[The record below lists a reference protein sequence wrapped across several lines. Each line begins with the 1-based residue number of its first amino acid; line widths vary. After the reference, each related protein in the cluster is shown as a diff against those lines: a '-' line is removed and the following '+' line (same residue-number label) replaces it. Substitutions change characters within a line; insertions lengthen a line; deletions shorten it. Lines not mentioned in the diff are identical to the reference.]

1 MGCGLSAAECFRKY
15 VTARLPVTERGEDWW
30 SMRCPVGRHGPPLRF
45 HVGKLVHISYTDLG
59 HCPESEI
66 FAWLVKQGVPGDCL
80 KRPKDRT
87 AAGGKP
93 QFSEPDGN
101 LADAILDAAFG
112 DGTSTE
118 RLIRVTVL
126 ALGGEMPEG
135 PMVDVLA
142 ANLGVK
148 PRIIY
153 TATEELRRKGRG

>member
-1 MGCGLSAAECFRKY
+1 VACPLTAAECFRKY
-15 VTARLPVTERGEDWW
+15 VTARLPVAERGKGWW

-45 HVGKLVHISYTDLG
+45 HAGDKVHISYADLG

-66 FAWLVKQGVPGDCL
+66 FAWLVKQGVPGECL
-80 KRPKDRT
+80 KRPKDRP
-87 AAGGKP
+87 GGKP
-93 QFSEPDGN
+93 QFGSEDGK
-101 LADAILDAAFG
+101 LADAILDVAFG

-118 RLIRVTVL
+118 RLIRATVL

-153 TATEELRRKGRG
+153 KATEELRRKGRG